1 MMPQKKAKTS
11 DMIKKCEKNSVY
23 YKPKKMYDI
32 VLDPICNASII
43 Q

>member
-1 MMPQKKAKTS
+1 MMPQKKTKTS
-11 DMIKKCEKNSVY
+11 DTIKKCEKNSVY